1 MKKYADSITHYL
13 QEEFKKSAISYLKVG
28 LEIFHGTNRESSLIS
43 QPALGNLGIAV
54 ELMLKAFIVKN
65 NPLLLFKGLPIE
77 LQVLFACPDSLTK
90 DFNWRPYD
98 IDLRS
103 FKYETKEL
111 NECISLFYVLLPE
124 HKQELNPYMIL
135 LSRYR
140 NVSVHSALPSFQSY
154 EVQKVAFLALRLL
167 SILQSQKII
176 AEYAHIIT
184 KDDKQFLST
193 FKLERIDRVK
203 KKIEDAKEKSKHIS
217 TGKVSLS
224 VDGWENYVTQ
234 CPICESDGILSGFTD
249 MRADGSGEDPDVWL
263 EFFADGFT
271 CEECGLQL
279 DDTEELKLAG
289 VELVYERPSDLD
301 AWYKEQYEPDPGEYL

>member
-1 MKKYADSITHYL
+1 MKKYVDSITHYL

-28 LEIFHGTNRESSLIS
+28 LEVFHKTNRSTSLIS

-77 LQVLFACPDSLTK
+77 LQVLFVCPDSLSK

-124 HKQELNPYMIL
+124 HKQELNPHMVL

-154 EVQKVAFLALRLL
+154 EVPKVAFLALRLL
-167 SILQSQKII
+167 SILQSQKAI

-203 KKIEDAKEKSKHIS
+203 KKIEDAKKKSKHIA

-224 VDGWENYVTQ
+224 ADVWENYVTK

-249 MRADGSGEDPDVWL
+249 MRAEGSEEYPDVWL

-289 VELVYERPSDLD
+289 VELVYERPNDLD